1 MYKQRRQ
8 SGLKSGGRGFGST
21 KFRFFQANFREISNF
36 SGNFR
41 KSSLFKSKFSKNFD
55 CSRQILEKFRFL
67 EANVRKILIFSG
79 KFSKN
84 LIFFKF
90 RFSGNFKKR
99 FDFRGE
105 NGSFAGSSGQ
115 IIPFLFKSQNFR
127 TYFLYM
133 IKYII
138 IFHDP
143 PTTTHDPSV
152 TTQNLGSRTPN
163 LP

>member
-1 MYKQRRQ
+1 MEIEHPKSDCQRDHN
-8 SGLKSGGRGFGST
+8 K
-21 KFRFFQANFREISNF
+21 NV
-36 SGNFR
+36 
-41 KSSLFKSKFSKNFD
+41 SKNFD

-67 EANVRKILIFSG
+67 EANVREILIFSD
-79 KFSKN
+79 KC
-84 LIFFKF
+84 FFKF
-90 RFSGNFKKR
+90 RFSGNFRKR
-99 FDFRGE
+99 FDFPGE
-105 NGSFAGSSGQ
+105 NGSFAASSGQ

-143 PTTTHDPSV
+143 PTTTHNPSA

-163 LP
+163 PP